1 MEQIFYY
8 TGAVVCILLILGVG
22 VLLGFILYIIY
33 LDIIDST
40 YWVLHRQVNK
50 IYKNLSDEQKKEIT
64 KELKTLLL
72 KYRELCKN

>member
-22 VLLGFILYIIY
+22 VLLGLILYIIY

-40 YWVLHRQVNK
+40 YWVLHRQINK
-50 IYKNLSDEQKKEIT
+50 VYKKLSDEQKREIT
-64 KELKTLLL
+64 KELKNLLL
-72 KYRELCKN
+72 KYREL

>member
-22 VLLGFILYIIY
+22 VILGLILYIFY
-33 LDIIDST
+33 LDLIDST

-50 IYKNLSDEQKKEIT
+50 IYKKLSDKQKKEIT
-64 KELKTLLL
+64 KELRDLLI
-72 KYRELCKN
+72 KYREL

>member
-22 VLLGFILYIIY
+22 VLLGLILYIIY

-40 YWVLHRQVNK
+40 YWVLHRQINK
-50 IYKNLSDEQKKEIT
+50 IYKKLSSFFE
-64 KELKTLLL
+64 
-72 KYRELCKN
+72 

>member
-50 IYKNLSDEQKKEIT
+50 IYKKLSDKQKKEIT
-64 KELKTLLL
+64 KELRDLLI
-72 KYRELCKN
+72 KYREL

>member
-8 TGAVVCILLILGVG
+8 TGAVVSILLILGIG
-22 VLLGFILYIIY
+22 VLLGLILYIIY

-40 YWVLHRQVNK
+40 YWVLHREINK
-50 IYKNLSDEQKKEIT
+50 IYKKLSDEQKREIT

-72 KYRELCKN
+72 KYRGLCKN

>member
-50 IYKNLSDEQKKEIT
+50 IYKKLSDEQKKEIT

>member
-72 KYRELCKN
+72 KYRELWKN

>member
-22 VLLGFILYIIY
+22 VLLGLILYIIY

-40 YWVLHRQVNK
+40 YWVLHRQINK
-50 IYKNLSDEQKKEIT
+50 VYKKLSDEQKREIT
-64 KELKTLLL
+64 KELKNLLL
-72 KYRELCKN
+72 KYRELWKN

>member
-22 VLLGFILYIIY
+22 VILGLILYIFY
-33 LDIIDST
+33 LDLIDST

-50 IYKNLSDEQKKEIT
+50 IYKKLSDKQKKEIT
-64 KELKTLLL
+64 KELRDLLI
-72 KYRELCKN
+72 KYRELWKS